1 MPRHKQNLAEAAPK
15 PKGPANAFA
24 FFVKICRDEHKR
36 RHSDEVVD
44 RGEFIKKCGERWKTM
59 TAKEKNKFNQMQE
72 LDKKRFQTEMQ
83 VYNQSQDGVKKKR
96 IRKAKDPRAPKRSM
110 SAFFWFAQDE
120 RPKVRAS
127 HPNYAVGDIAKELG
141 RRWADAAPKIK
152 SIYEGKA
159 EKDRERYIHAKQEFQ
174 QKLKDEKKGIF
185 RPEND
190 DSENNTNKSNN
201 SENSKNPDDS
211 EEDDE
216 DVGGESD

>member
-24 FFVKICRDEHKR
+24 FFVKICRDEHNR
-36 RHSDEVVD
+36 RYICLEIEKWSFKTSIFPFCRYSDEVVD

-110 SAFFWFAQDE
+110 
-120 RPKVRAS
+120 
-127 HPNYAVGDIAKELG
+127 
-141 RRWADAAPKIK
+141 
-152 SIYEGKA
+152 
-159 EKDRERYIHAKQEFQ
+159 
-174 QKLKDEKKGIF
+174 
-185 RPEND
+185 
-190 DSENNTNKSNN
+190 
-201 SENSKNPDDS
+201 
-211 EEDDE
+211 
-216 DVGGESD
+216 

>member
-36 RHSDEVVD
+36 RYSDEVVD

-59 TAKEKNKFNQMQE
+59 TAKEKNKFNQI
-72 LDKKRFQTEMQ
+72 
-83 VYNQSQDGVKKKR
+83 QDGVKKKR

-141 RRWADAAPKIK
+141 RRWADANPKTK
-152 SIYEGKA
+152 SIYEAKA